1 MCIYIYISLN
11 ILIHSDM
18 FLNIYINIYIYI
30 VLHFGCSHIYI
41 GICLNS
47 IYAQNLESIFQYTK
61 NNVHPQEF
69 TTLLASAPWRSSFW
83 AQNRR
88 GAQRRGTRC

>member
-1 MCIYIYISLN
+1 
-11 ILIHSDM
+11 M

-30 VLHFGCSHIYI
+30 VLHFLDVHIYIYI

-47 IYAQNLESIFQYTK
+47 IYAQTLESIFQYTK